1 MLISSAQPFK
11 PSEKYST
18 QVYQVPY
25 EQGFEE
31 KQIAR
36 SMRKDK
42 NESEDQT
49 SGFEKLNS
57 IGELHANFCRG
68 LLAWEGMNKHK
79 YSITVDTVKIL
90 HIKPFYG
97 FSLITLLSL
106 AASYCLAPYDN
117 QFQHSTSPPPGIDWA
132 FDHVP
137 CPESR
142 HLTPPPRLPQP
153 AYP

>member
-36 SMRKDK
+36 SMGKDK

-68 LLAWEGMNKHK
+68 LLAWEGM
-79 YSITVDTVKIL
+79 T
-90 HIKPFYG
+90 
-97 FSLITLLSL
+97 
-106 AASYCLAPYDN
+106 
-117 QFQHSTSPPPGIDWA
+117 ST
-132 FDHVP
+132 
-137 CPESR
+137 
-142 HLTPPPRLPQP
+142 
-153 AYP
+153 